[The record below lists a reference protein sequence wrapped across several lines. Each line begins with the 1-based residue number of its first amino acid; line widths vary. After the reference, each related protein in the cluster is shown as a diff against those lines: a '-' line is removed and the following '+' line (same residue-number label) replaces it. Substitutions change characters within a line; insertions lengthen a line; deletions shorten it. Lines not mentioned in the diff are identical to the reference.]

1 MSLIFLPTMS
11 LMFFEHKRNY
21 SLTVEKQMF
30 QFLCVYFIFLY
41 LNIHIL
47 NSTWS
52 QSQSSKILNP
62 AAQDS

>member
-11 LMFFEHKRNY
+11 LIFLECDMHY
-21 SLTVEKQMF
+21 SLTVEKQMML
-30 QFLCVYFIFLY
+30 FLCVYFILLY

-52 QSQSSKILNP
+52 QSQGSKILNP